1 MTTAHRP
8 TFDPVPPSPDVYR
21 IRELTE
27 AGSWERSPKRSGLP
41 SETAPGAYAVKNT
54 PGQGGDADPQVRDL
68 RAQLLEA
75 EAAHYSKKG
84 GSAPSTSKA
93 QSIDIQAAPKRQL
106 EAAAGQEA
114 AQDESPDA
122 KRRRILEETRD
133 IDADLDGSESESSEG
148 ERLALSSKSSCE
160 RRLTPDSDDEDETAE
175 LLRELEK
182 IKKERAEQREREE
195 AEKAAEEQEKREHDI
210 ALGNPL
216 LNPTKDFSV
225 RRRWDDDVV
234 FKNQARGTEDKRK
247 KEFVNDLLR
256 SDFHK
261 RFMSKYVR

>member
-8 TFDPVPPSPDVYR
+8 TFDPAR
-21 IRELTE
+21 GKE
-27 AGSWERSPKRSGLP
+27 AQRGVAYHQRLLP
-41 SETAPGAYAVKNT
+41 AHTQLKT
-54 PGQGGDADPQVRDL
+54 RQPGQGGDADPQVRDL

-75 EAAHYSKKG
+75 EAAHFRKTNPEAAK
-84 GSAPSTSKA
+84 AAESTLS
-93 QSIDIQAAPKRQL
+93 SKRQL
-106 EAAAGQEA
+106 ESGFGQDGEE
-114 AQDESPDA
+114 DMDA

-133 IDADLDGSESESSEG
+133 VDADSDGDK
-148 ERLALSSKSSCE
+148 SKSSYE
-160 RRLTPDSDDEDETAE
+160 DSDDEEDETAE

-182 IKKERAEQREREE
+182 IKRERAEQKEKEER
-195 AEKAAEEQEKREHDI
+195 EKAAIEQDQREKDI

-216 LNPTKDFSV
+216 LMPTKETESK
-225 RRRWDDDVV
+225 RRWDDDVV
-234 FKNQARGTEDKRK
+234 FRNQARGTENKGK